1 MGNTFSGSVMERKKN
16 CYNVFKERRREKKP
30 ARFDKLV
37 WTLFTVIPL
46 IYDWANFQVFS
57 LDA

>member
-1 MGNTFSGSVMERKKN
+1 MYLNSADGG
-16 CYNVFKERRREKKP
+16 KKP
-30 ARFDKLV
+30 ARFDTLV
-37 WTLFTVIPL
+37 WTLLTVIPL

>member
-1 MGNTFSGSVMERKKN
+1 MNLNSGK
-16 CYNVFKERRREKKP
+16 KKP

-37 WTLFTVIPL
+37 WTLLTVKLL

>member
-1 MGNTFSGSVMERKKN
+1 MNLNGGKKQ
-16 CYNVFKERRREKKP
+16 

-37 WTLFTVIPL
+37 WTLLTVKPL
-46 IYDWANFQVFS
+46 IYDWANFEVFS